1 MGDAR
6 SCALPAA
13 AISLF
18 VSSLPALADLKLC
31 NRMSYV
37 VEAAIGIDDKSATAT
52 RGWFRIDPAAC
63 RVVLQGALTADRI
76 LLNARAL
83 GVYGASP
90 IPQNGS
96 DTLCI
101 APDNFVIA
109 AARQCRG
116 NQTPAPF
123 TQITPTRTDDGN
135 LVAYLA
141 EDSEYDDEQARLAG
155 IQRLLVIAGYDAA
168 PIDGV
173 DGPKTQGALTAF
185 LKSRGLAADV
195 VQSQNFFTTMIE
207 AVQKPSSSGLTW
219 CNDTPHKIMA
229 AVATDDGKA
238 VTSRGWYRID
248 PGKCLHPDVTGQ
260 PKQVYSFAEAVD
272 GENRAIKYRDKP
284 LNWGGA
290 KELCT
295 RESKFEISEQGDC
308 GTRGLAPIGFAPVDM
323 CERRQDAAICD
334 AVMDTLATT
343 LSSSLRKQG
352 PITTGL
358 RCDHGAPV
366 EGNCYR
372 AHNDR
377 RGVWVPAFAG
387 TTGEDDDDDIP
398 PPLHAISTP
407 GCSISTTRCTRTTS
421 ICGSRSTR
429 GSASSSARS

>member
-1 MGDAR
+1 MHERQKKVVLAGH
-6 SCALPAA
+6 LPAIHDFA
-13 AISLF
+13 GPSKKDAGPRVRFERDEVRTKRPSRSLFTQLLMSSLAVAISLLA
-18 VSSLPALADLKLC
+18 SSLPAFADLKLC

-37 VEAAIGIDDKSATAT
+37 VEAAIGIDEKAATAT
-52 RGWFRIDPAAC
+52 RGWFRIDPATC

-96 DTLCI
+96 DTLCV

-173 DGPKTQGALTAF
+173 DGPKTQAALSAF
-185 LKSRGLAADV
+185 LKSRGLSAEI
-195 VQSQNFFTTMIE
+195 VQSPTFFATMVE
-207 AVQKPSSSGLTW
+207 AVQKPSSTGLTW

-229 AVATDDGKA
+229 AIATDDGKA

-248 PGKCLHPDVTGQ
+248 PGKCLHPDVIGQ

-272 GENRAIKYRDKP
+272 SENRAIKYRDKP
-284 LNWGGA
+284 LNWGGP
-290 KELCT
+290 KQLCT
-295 RESKFEISEQGDC
+295 RESKFEISEQADC
-308 GTRGLAPIGFAPVDM
+308 GTRGLAAIGFAPVDM
-323 CERRQDAAICD
+323 SSGGK
-334 AVMDTLATT
+334 TL
-343 LSSSLRKQG
+343 R
-352 PITTGL
+352 
-358 RCDHGAPV
+358 
-366 EGNCYR
+366 
-372 AHNDR
+372 
-377 RGVWVPAFAG
+377 FAM
-387 TTGEDDDDDIP
+387 P
-398 PPLHAISTP
+398 
-407 GCSISTTRCTRTTS
+407 
-421 ICGSRSTR
+421 
-429 GSASSSARS
+429 

>member
-1 MGDAR
+1 MRRYGRRTILAV
-6 SCALPAA
+6 PAA

-18 VSSLPALADLKLC
+18 VSSLPAFADLKLC

-101 APDNFVIA
+101 APENFVIA

-116 NQTPAPF
+116 GQTPAPF

-155 IQRLLVIAGYDAA
+155 IQRLLVIAGFDAA

-173 DGPKTQGALTAF
+173 DGPKTQGALSAF
-185 LKSRGLAADV
+185 LKSRGLSPDI

-207 AVQKPSSSGLTW
+207 AVQKPSSTGLTW

-272 GENRAIKYRDKP
+272 GENRAIRYRDKP

-323 CERRQDAAICD
+323 SSGGK
-334 AVMDTLATT
+334 TL
-343 LSSSLRKQG
+343 R
-352 PITTGL
+352 
-358 RCDHGAPV
+358 
-366 EGNCYR
+366 
-372 AHNDR
+372 
-377 RGVWVPAFAG
+377 FAR
-387 TTGEDDDDDIP
+387 P
-398 PPLHAISTP
+398 
-407 GCSISTTRCTRTTS
+407 
-421 ICGSRSTR
+421 
-429 GSASSSARS
+429 